1 MGRLKNKLIAKLFT
15 RFPALAEWV
24 VKNIPSWKVEGIP
37 WTPFNKELKDC
48 KIALVTTAGV
58 HLKTQK
64 PFDMKDP
71 NGDPTY
77 REIPLDASKQ
87 GLMITHDY
95 YNHKDADKDI
105 NIVFPI
111 DRLKEMK
118 ERGEIGSISEINFSF
133 MGHIQGGHIYTLINQ
148 TAAQAAVKL
157 KEMQVDAVL
166 LTPG

>member
-15 RFPALAEWV
+15 RIPSLAEWV
-24 VKNIPSWKVEGIP
+24 VKNIPSWQVEGIP
-37 WTPFNKELKDC
+37 WAPFNKELKDC
-48 KIALVTTAGV
+48 KIGLVTTAGV

-71 NGDPTY
+71 DGDPTY

-87 GLMITHDY
+87 DLMITHDY
-95 YNHKDADKDI
+95 YDHKDADKDI

-111 DRLKEMK
+111 DRLKEMRD
-118 ERGEIGSISEINFSF
+118 RGEIGSVSEMNFGF
-133 MGHIQGGHIYTLINQ
+133 MGHIQGEHIWTLINE
-148 TAAQAAVKL
+148 TAPQVAVKL